1 MKKIILLTS
10 LLAAGI
16 AVSSCTS
23 DDNELF
29 GSKNEV
35 KKIEALI
42 CDFEEDADGSSTRT
56 SYTYGSNGY
65 EAVWTEG
72 DILGIYPLGG
82 DQVSFPISK
91 GAGSKTAFFDGG
103 AWALRGTY
111 KYAAYYPF
119 STDNYTIKETS
130 IPVSYIGQEQKGNN
144 TTAHLSAYDFMAAAA
159 TKPSSNGSV
168 TLPFKHLGAFLSMS
182 LTLPKAGTYT
192 SLTLTSDQGEFITGG
207 TVDLSASEPSIT
219 AVSKSKSV
227 TLGLNS
233 ITLYSDDLVLK
244 VNMMIAP
251 ADLTGSTIEIKVTDS
266 DGVSYINEEKAW
278 TCTSA
283 FAANTTIKVSRSL
296 ESSGSGEGDNNPE
309 GSETPYLTFCANETQ
324 TVQLNQEVPTLEY
337 SVNNGEWT
345 ELGTNVVTF
354 GGLSGDLRLRGKSV
368 FGTASPDKCYIYDT
382 DGGSMGRNSSP
393 ASFVFGNNSIDV
405 ECKGDIRTLIDYESY
420 NTART
425 DIACFA
431 RLFYKT
437 PIVSAPELPSTI
449 LAPFCYYE
457 MFIGCTKLQSAPALP
472 ANALTGNCYDGMFNG
487 CSKLEKAP
495 DLPAKNLAR
504 SCYNSMFKNCDNLVQ
519 APALPAATL
528 ANYCYYEMFYD
539 CDKLQK
545 APALPAIK
553 LAERCYFSM
562 FESCN
567 KLMIPP
573 ELPAKYIET
582 YCYYR
587 MFEGCTSLS
596 SAPELPATNLA
607 NYCYHGMFW
616 GCTSLSSAP
625 ELPAT
630 QLAYRCYSDMFNG
643 CTSLSS
649 APVLPATQLEFACYS
664 EMFLGCTSLSS
675 APALLATQ
683 LAGSCYLGMFY
694 GCSRLSSAPALP
706 ATQLAESCYE
716 SMFNGCTQLRYVKMM
731 ATDISAD
738 YCLDGWL
745 NGVAPTGTFVKN
757 SAAKWDEPV
766 IPSGWTVQ
774 IAEM

>member
-42 CDFEEDADGSSTRT
+42 CDFEEDAEGSSTRT
-56 SYTYGSNGY
+56 SYTYVSGTGY

-119 STDNYTIKETS
+119 STDNYTIKETA

-219 AVSKSKSV
+219 AVTKSKSV

-296 ESSGSGEGDNNPE
+296 ESSGSGEGDNKPE
-309 GSETPYLTFCANETQ
+309 GSETPYLTFCANGTQ
-324 TVQLNQEVPTLEY
+324 TVKLNREVPTLEY

-345 ELGTNVVTF
+345 KLGTNVVTF
-354 GGLSGDLRLRGKSV
+354 GGSSGDLRLRGKSDI
-368 FGTASPDKCYIYDT
+368 GTAVA
-382 DGGSMGRNSSP
+382 GSYNRDSRT
-393 ASFVFGNNSIDV
+393 SFVFGNNSIKV
-405 ECKGDIRTLIDYESY
+405 ECKGDIRTLIDYENYS
-420 NTART
+420 TVRT
-425 DIACFA
+425 DRAWFA
-431 RLFYKT
+431 WLFYQT
-437 PIVSAPELPSTI
+437 PIVSAPTLPSTQ
-449 LAPFCYYE
+449 LRPYCYSG
-457 MFIGCTKLQSAPALP
+457 MFYGCTSLSSA
-472 ANALTGNCYDGMFNG
+472 
-487 CSKLEKAP
+487 
-495 DLPAKNLAR
+495 
-504 SCYNSMFKNCDNLVQ
+504 
-519 APALPAATL
+519 
-528 ANYCYYEMFYD
+528 
-539 CDKLQK
+539 
-545 APALPAIK
+545 
-553 LAERCYFSM
+553 
-562 FESCN
+562 
-567 KLMIPP
+567 P
-573 ELPAKYIET
+573 ELPATQLAE
-582 YCYYR
+582 YCYDS

-596 SAPELPATNLA
+596 SAPELPATQLA
-607 NYCYHGMFW
+607 DWCYNGMFK
-616 GCTSLSSAP
+616 
-625 ELPAT
+625 
-630 QLAYRCYSDMFNG
+630 
-643 CTSLSS
+643 
-649 APVLPATQLEFACYS
+649 
-664 EMFLGCTSLSS
+664 
-675 APALLATQ
+675 
-683 LAGSCYLGMFY
+683 
-694 GCSRLSSAPALP
+694 
-706 ATQLAESCYE
+706 
-716 SMFNGCTQLRYVKMM
+716 GCTQLSYVKMM
-731 ATDISAD
+731 ATDISAKS
-738 YCLDGWL
+738 CLTNWL
-745 NGVAPTGTFVKN
+745 IGVAPSGTFVKN
-757 SAAKWDEPV
+757 SAATWNKSGV

-774 IAEM
+774 TAEM

>member
-10 LLAAGI
+10 LLSAGI

-42 CDFEEDADGSSTRT
+42 CDFEEDAEGSSTRT
-56 SYTYGSNGY
+56 SYTYVSGTGY

-119 STDNYTIKETS
+119 STDNYTIKETA

-192 SLTLTSDQGEFITGG
+192 SLTLTSGQGEFITGG

-233 ITLYSDDLVLK
+233 ITLDSGDPVLK

-283 FAANTTIKVSRSL
+283 FAANTTIKVSRIL
-296 ESSGSGEGDNNPE
+296 ESSGSGEGDNKPE
-309 GSETPYLTFCANETQ
+309 GSETPYLTFCANGTQ
-324 TVQLNQEVPTLEY
+324 TVQLNREVPTLEY

-354 GGLSGDLRLRGKSV
+354 GGSSGDLRLRGKSV
-368 FGTASPDKCYIYDT
+368 IGTAVAGKDYYS
-382 DGGSMGRNSSP
+382 RR
-393 ASFVFGNNSIDV
+393 SFVFGDNSIKV
-405 ECKGDIRTLIDYESY
+405 ECKGDIRTLIDYENY
-420 NTART
+420 NTVRT
-425 DIACFA
+425 LTVLVLHGFSI
-431 RLFYKT
+431 RL
-437 PIVSAPELPSTI
+437 L
-449 LAPFCYYE
+449 
-457 MFIGCTKLQSAPALP
+457 
-472 ANALTGNCYDGMFNG
+472 
-487 CSKLEKAP
+487 
-495 DLPAKNLAR
+495 
-504 SCYNSMFKNCDNLVQ
+504 
-519 APALPAATL
+519 
-528 ANYCYYEMFYD
+528 
-539 CDKLQK
+539 
-545 APALPAIK
+545 
-553 LAERCYFSM
+553 
-562 FESCN
+562 
-567 KLMIPP
+567 
-573 ELPAKYIET
+573 
-582 YCYYR
+582 
-587 MFEGCTSLS
+587 
-596 SAPELPATNLA
+596 
-607 NYCYHGMFW
+607 
-616 GCTSLSSAP
+616 
-625 ELPAT
+625 
-630 QLAYRCYSDMFNG
+630 
-643 CTSLSS
+643 
-649 APVLPATQLEFACYS
+649 
-664 EMFLGCTSLSS
+664 
-675 APALLATQ
+675 
-683 LAGSCYLGMFY
+683 
-694 GCSRLSSAPALP
+694 
-706 ATQLAESCYE
+706 
-716 SMFNGCTQLRYVKMM
+716 
-731 ATDISAD
+731 
-738 YCLDGWL
+738 
-745 NGVAPTGTFVKN
+745 
-757 SAAKWDEPV
+757 
-766 IPSGWTVQ
+766 
-774 IAEM
+774 